1 MEHAGAVV
9 LHLGLLEVE
18 VCLVWSNDRV
28 AVPHRVHPDWWPEN
42 INLDGPSIRGAGNG
56 GVDDDNDNEDGNHGT
71 SQGKPP
77 QELPPSWRHFS
88 LEEQLGLEEVGG
100 LRQPLW
106 QQLES
111 NLGCSSFGS
120 TVHSCTMFAYTI

>member
-1 MEHAGAVV
+1 MA
-9 LHLGLLEVE
+9 
-18 VCLVWSNDRV
+18 
-28 AVPHRVHPDWWPEN
+28 
-42 INLDGPSIRGAGNG
+42 SIRIGGLRTSICMNGLSIRRAGNG
-56 GVDDDNDNEDGNHGT
+56 GVDDDNDNEDGNNGT

-77 QELPPSWRHFS
+77 PELPPSWRHFS

-111 NLGCSSFGS
+111 NLGCSSFSS
-120 TVHSCTMFAYTI
+120 TVHTVHTVYCCTMFACI